1 MGEVQRV
8 DTLLGMGAELGTYTM
23 KDVDVETTPLHIAVE
38 RGATALSLSK
48 MLLDHRAGMDA
59 RDSNSA
65 TPLMRALE
73 AGAGEVAMMLIQ
85 RGADVYLADSDGRRA
100 IHIASE
106 KNLERVVRCLLAKD
120 VDPDARDYLGET
132 PLSYA
137 LRREDREEK
146 PADTAVI
153 RLLLGRGANP
163 CIGRTNS
170 GSTPLHIAA
179 ANNLTAELYLLV
191 AVATKPPT
199 QDALELKTNEQFAE
213 TPLWLASRN
222 GHTDSVN
229 ILLDHGANPSTICD
243 HPDCPTPL
251 WAALE
256 AGHLESAAALLS
268 HGADPNTRDPSG
280 QSLLHKAWA
289 LTNRATLDLLLNH
302 GADPDLQDPNDGN
315 RPLHHA
321 IFAKSRPAVASLLAA
336 GADPDG
342 ANAKD
347 ETPLMTACMTGQ
359 PTLTLLLLT
368 ANTTATTNNNNNN
381 HSASPVSK
389 FKKPVDI
396 HRTTASGCDALYCAA
411 MAGDMLSATALIAR
425 GAAPDRR
432 NRKGNTALHVAARKG
447 RLEMVVWL
455 LANGADKGVRSTVAF
470 EGLGAAGTP
479 AEVARA
485 AGEGEVAEVI
495 EGYGEGGELKWR
507 LEVVLT
513 KKDVGTKGGKIK

>member
-1 MGEVQRV
+1 
-8 DTLLGMGAELGTYTM
+8 
-23 KDVDVETTPLHIAVE
+23 
-38 RGATALSLSK
+38 

-59 RDSNSA
+59 RDSDSA

-85 RGADVYLADSDGRRA
+85 RGADIYLADFDGRRA

-179 ANNLTAELYLLV
+179 ANNLTAELYLL
-191 AVATKPPT
+191 AAAATKPPT
-199 QDALELKTNEQFAE
+199 QEALELKTNEQFAE

-229 ILLDHGANPSTICD
+229 ILLDHGANPSTSCD

-256 AGHLESAAALLS
+256 AGHLESAAVLLS
-268 HGADPNTRDPSG
+268 HGADPNARDPSG
-280 QSLLHKAWA
+280 QSLLHKPWA
-289 LTNRATLDLLLNH
+289 LTNRATLDLLLTH
-302 GADPDLQDPNDGN
+302 GADPDLQDPKDGN

-321 IFAKSRPAVASLLAA
+321 ILAGSRPAAARLLAA

-342 ANAKD
+342 VNAKD
-347 ETPLMTACMTGQ
+347 ETPLMTACMTGR

-368 ANTTATTNNNNNN
+368 VNTTTTTSNNNNNN
-381 HSASPVSK
+381 NNNSDSTGSK
-389 FKKPVDI
+389 VKKPADI

-411 MAGDMLSATALIAR
+411 MAGDMLSATALVAR

-432 NRKGNTALHVAARKG
+432 NRKGNTALHVAARTG
-447 RLEMVVWL
+447 RLEMAVWL
-455 LANGADKGVRSTVAF
+455 LANGADKGLRSTVAF

-479 AEVARA
+479 AEVARE
-485 AGEGEVAEVI
+485 AGEVGVAEVI
-495 EGYGEGGELKWR
+495 EGFGEGGEVKWG
-507 LEVVLT
+507 LEMVLT
-513 KKDVGTKGGKIK
+513 RKDVGAKWGKIK